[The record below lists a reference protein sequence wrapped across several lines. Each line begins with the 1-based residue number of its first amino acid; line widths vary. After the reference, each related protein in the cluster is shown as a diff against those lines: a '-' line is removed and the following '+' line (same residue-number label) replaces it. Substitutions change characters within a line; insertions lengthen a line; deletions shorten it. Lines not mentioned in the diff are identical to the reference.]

1 MAAPALL
8 VAPRMPAP
16 AIATPATSAVD
27 MIAGDVST
35 PPTPGGKPAGRM
47 IR

>member
-8 VAPRMPAP
+8 VAPRTPAP
-16 AIATPATSAVD
+16 TIATLAASAVD

-35 PPTPGGKPAGRM
+35 PPTPAASRPGG
-47 IR
+47 